1 MYKVEPGFYSSIST
15 TLQNLVE
22 NNRHQTANNIW
33 VRLLFLLAS
42 LFVVMV
48 FEIAFSEFGFFIL
61 FSVGS
66 VCGAENSVK
75 RLKG

>member
-1 MYKVEPGFYSSIST
+1 MYKVEPGFYSRIST

-22 NNRHQTANNIW
+22 NLIDINLETIFGL
-33 VRLLFLLAS
+33 VFLLAS
-42 LFVVMV
+42 QFVVMV
-48 FEIAFSEFGFFIL
+48 NEIAFLEFGFFIL